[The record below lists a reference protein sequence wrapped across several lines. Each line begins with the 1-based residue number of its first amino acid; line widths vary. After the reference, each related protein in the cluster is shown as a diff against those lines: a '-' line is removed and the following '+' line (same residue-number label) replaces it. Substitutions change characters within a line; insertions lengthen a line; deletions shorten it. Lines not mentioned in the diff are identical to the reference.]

1 MKCVISWC
9 ILSRNPPPT
18 QPFLCHYATVLR
30 KNSCWEASYIPDC
43 VSGLTNKPMMY
54 QKLLNTSPRWNRNIL
69 VSLTYKIMFSLLR
82 LRLSLLLLGPDVLT
96 PTYRT
101 LLRGFLF
108 FFFHPGSHLCRQFAE
123 LLLLLRRIQI
133 SPTLPRRWPRIPS
146 DASKRSSEKTQD
158 CCRIP
163 LTLRF
168 KCLGVS
174 GSFLNGYATPTDI
187 LS

>member
-1 MKCVISWC
+1 
-9 ILSRNPPPT
+9 
-18 QPFLCHYATVLR
+18 
-30 KNSCWEASYIPDC
+30 
-43 VSGLTNKPMMY
+43 
-54 QKLLNTSPRWNRNIL
+54 
-69 VSLTYKIMFSLLR
+69 MFSLLR

-187 LS
+187 LSWAISRRSMSLDIINARPFRKQVERFHELVILRLMVIFLCSTWQRVVSTVRPNPFFFDTIMQMIAYLIRFWLLLS